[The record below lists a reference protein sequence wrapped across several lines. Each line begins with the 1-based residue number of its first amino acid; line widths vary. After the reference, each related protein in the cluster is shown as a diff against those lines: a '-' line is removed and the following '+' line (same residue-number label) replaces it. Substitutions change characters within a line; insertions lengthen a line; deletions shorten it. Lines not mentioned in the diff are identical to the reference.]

1 MRYLFLVLL
10 ILVSVT
16 GCASGKDYSA
26 DIADLKA
33 QVKALQTAQ
42 AADKA
47 LIAQLS
53 GNVTAMNVQ
62 LAANN
67 KQVADVPAQVKTAIA
82 AIPSALS
89 VQDGMEIKSRLS
101 AIEGQNL
108 MFASRQTAWE
118 GKANQQMMQYSN
130 IIEQTRAN
138 LSGEF
143 MTKADRLALV
153 NQLYL
158 QYAPRIQALEAK
170 TGLPVG
176 P

>member
-1 MRYLFLVLL
+1 MRKLVLLL
-10 ILVSVT
+10 ILVSLM
-16 GCASGKDYSA
+16 GCSSKNPAYETQIKDLTDKVA
-26 DIADLKA
+26 ALRVEVNALKA
-33 QVKALQTAQ
+33 APALTANVIALQASITALNTQ
-42 AADKA
+42 MAAKA
-47 LIAQLS
+47 
-53 GNVTAMNVQ
+53 
-62 LAANN
+62 N
-67 KQVADVPAQVKTAIA
+67 KTDIPAVPQG
-82 AIPSALS
+82 LS

-118 GKANQQMMQYSN
+118 GKANQQMNQYSLL
-130 IIEQTRAN
+130 IEQTRAN

-153 NQLYL
+153 NQLYN
-158 QYAPRIQALEAK
+158 QWGPRIQALEAK

>member
-1 MRYLFLVLL
+1 MKYLILAIL
-10 ILVSVT
+10 ILVSIA
-16 GCASGKDYSA
+16 GCSSKNTTYETQIKDLTDKVVA
-26 DIADLKA
+26 LQKDVAVLKA
-33 QVKALQTAQ
+33 APALTTNMTALQAQITALNTQ
-42 AADKA
+42 MATKVDKKD
-47 LIAQLS
+47 I
-53 GNVTAMNVQ
+53 
-62 LAANN
+62 
-67 KQVADVPAQVKTAIA
+67 P
-82 AIPSALS
+82 AIPQGLS

-108 MFASRQTAWE
+108 MFASRQTSWE

-153 NQLYL
+153 NQLYN
-158 QYAPRIQALEAK
+158 QWGPRIQALEAK